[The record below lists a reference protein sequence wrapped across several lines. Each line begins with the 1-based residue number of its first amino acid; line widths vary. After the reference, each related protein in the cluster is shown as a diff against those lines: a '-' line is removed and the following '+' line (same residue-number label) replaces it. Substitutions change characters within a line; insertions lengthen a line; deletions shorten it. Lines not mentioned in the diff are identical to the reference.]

1 VECELKNLAIRQQLD
16 DQTNIANAYFQ
27 LGSIYQ
33 AWGKYEQAI
42 SHYQQ
47 SRDLY
52 QQLGLEKN
60 VANQWNNLA
69 NCYRDSGDYIKAIE
83 YYQQSRNL
91 HQQLGQ
97 DESTARRCRQ
107 IGNSQRP
114 LAKNNP
120 DRSVAFDLLAQAES
134 NIRQAIQLDTA
145 GDYKRNL
152 AYDYTALGLL
162 WSERLRLLP
171 ADDPSLQEQIAQFEE
186 YYNTGLAYLAE
197 LGQTVNRADEA
208 LDIARAYLEVN
219 VLENLNRAEE
229 LAHESLQVFQDYNRR
244 TLEAAARKL
253 LGEIYL
259 KRAQRN
265 QPDTEAT
272 AHQFLAQSLQIFRE
286 LDLTEK
292 ATEVEQLM
300 HPNAANSEPN

>member
-1 VECELKNLAIRQQLD
+1 MAKVYE
-16 DQTNIANAYFQ
+16 Q
-27 LGSIYQ
+27 LGKTYQ
-33 AWGKYEQAI
+33 TWGKYEEALT
-42 SHYQQ
+42 HYQQ
-47 SRDLY
+47 ILDLY
-52 QQLGLEKN
+52 EQLDLEKD
-60 VANQWNNLA
+60 VANQWSNLA
-69 NCYRDSGDYIKAIE
+69 NCYRDLEDYTKAID

-107 IGNSQRP
+107 IGNSQRL
-114 LAKNNP
+114 LAKNKP
-120 DRSVAFDLLAQAES
+120 DRSVALDLLAQAEQ
-134 NIRQAIQLDTA
+134 NIGQAIQLNTA
-145 GDYKRNL
+145 GDYKKNL

-171 ADDPSLQEQIAQFEE
+171 ADNQPLREQIAQFEE

-197 LGQTVNRADEA
+197 LGQTVKRADKA

-219 VLENLNRAEE
+219 VLENLDRAEE

-244 TLEAAARKL
+244 KLEAAARKL

-265 QPDTEAT
+265 QPDAEAT
-272 AHQFLAQSLQIFRE
+272 AHQFLAQSLQIYRE

-292 ATEVEQLM
+292 ASEVEQLM
-300 HPNAANSEPN
+300 HPNAVNSQQD